1 MDVVG
6 KKDIVAVLLPKK
18 ETSQQPEDN
27 FQSLS
32 GSTSSE
38 SQPGTPSRGKEL
50 GYSITFIPPLQDCL
64 IHKFTLGISNIIVGS
79 PGFLL
84 SRVMD
89 RKLIGSDYDAQTLIY
104 QIK

>member
-50 GYSITFIPPLQDCL
+50 GYSITFIFFSKTVWL
-64 IHKFTLGISNIIVGS
+64 IQKFTLGISNIIVGP
-79 PGFLL
+79 PGF
-84 SRVMD
+84 SA
-89 RKLIGSDYDAQTLIY
+89 KQGNG
-104 QIK
+104 